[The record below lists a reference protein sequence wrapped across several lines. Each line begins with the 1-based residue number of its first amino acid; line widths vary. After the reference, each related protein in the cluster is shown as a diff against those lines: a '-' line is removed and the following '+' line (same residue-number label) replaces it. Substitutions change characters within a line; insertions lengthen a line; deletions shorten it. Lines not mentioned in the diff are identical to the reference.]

1 MEPCTTF
8 FLNFSFSTGK
18 IVLFSFSVLLNYF
31 LEWNI
36 IFVRL
41 FSFSLKLFI
50 FFWLVN
56 KIFFGHV
63 LKMYFFLQ
71 LFFYLYFLVHGPK
84 IHPDKII
91 GNIISISQT
100 TLLVPP
106 KLKKDKVKKST
117 CDDLFWILF
126 FSNIIQSDS
135 FLYYAVFSR
144 QFFERK
150 QKQTKLFLMRSL

>member
-1 MEPCTTF
+1 MEPCTSF
-8 FLNFSFSTGK
+8 FLIFFSTGK
-18 IVLFSFSVLLNYF
+18 IVLSFSFLLNYF

-36 IFVRL
+36 IFVRIIFL
-41 FSFSLKLFI
+41 FNWNFSC
-50 FFWLVN
+50 FWLVN
-56 KIFFGHV
+56 KIFFGNV

-71 LFFYLYFLVHGPK
+71 LFFFLPIFFSTWPQDSPWQNYRKYYLYFS
-84 IHPDKII
+84 
-91 GNIISISQT
+91 NY
-100 TLLVPP
+100 PP
-106 KLKKDKVKKST
+106 RPPQVEKRQSKKST

>member
-1 MEPCTTF
+1 MEPCTSF

-18 IVLFSFSVLLNYF
+18 IALSFSFLLNYF

-41 FSFSLKLFI
+41 FSFSLKLFMFSISQQNLFWKCFEKVI
-50 FFWLVN
+50 FSYSCFS
-56 KIFFGHV
+56 
-63 LKMYFFLQ
+63 
-71 LFFYLYFLVHGPK
+71 FYLYFLVHGPK

-100 TLLVPP
+100 TLLAPQVE
-106 KLKKDKVKKST
+106 KRQSKKST

>member
-18 IVLFSFSVLLNYF
+18 IVLSSFSVLLNYF

-84 IHPDKII
+84 IHLDKII
-91 GNIISISQT
+91 GNIVSISQT
-100 TLLVPP
+100 TLLAPP
-106 KLKKDKVKKST
+106 VEKRQSKKST